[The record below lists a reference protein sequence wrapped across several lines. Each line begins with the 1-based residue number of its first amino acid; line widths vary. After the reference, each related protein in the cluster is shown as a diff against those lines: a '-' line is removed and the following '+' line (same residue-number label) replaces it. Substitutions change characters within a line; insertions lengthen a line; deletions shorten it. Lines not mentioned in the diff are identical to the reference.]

1 MTPTANFL
9 AIDLGASSG
18 RVMLGRWDGGRFDL
32 QELHRFPNGPVQVM
46 GHLHWDVLRLWQ
58 EIKAGIAKYASQ
70 YNQSLAG
77 IGVDSWGVDFAL
89 LDGAGRLLGN
99 PYHYRDRRTE
109 GMPEMVDRV
118 VPPQKLFAVTGIQR
132 LPLNTINQLVS
143 MRLGNDPQLDAAITF
158 LMMPDLFHYWMT
170 GRAVAEYTNAS
181 TTQFFNAVERRW
193 DLDILELLNLPS
205 RILPPVVGPGTILGD
220 LLPEVQEEVG
230 LQQSAP
236 VIASASHDTASA
248 VAAIPGLDER
258 SMYISS
264 GTWSLVG
271 VEIHEPILSERARK
285 LNFTNEGGVGN
296 VPSNYELR
304 ITNYELNHQ
313 DTTPAGITNYELR
326 ITNKGPELAK
336 DQSIRNPQSA
346 IRNRIRFLKNVGG
359 LWLLQECQHKWERAG
374 RAYTWPALVALAEQ
388 AKPLQSLV
396 DPDAPEFLNPTDMET
411 AIQAYCRRTGQP
423 QPSSVGEVVRC
434 CLESLALKYRWV
446 LASLEDLLDRKLY
459 TIRIVG
465 GGSLNEMLCRMTANA
480 CGRQVVAGPVEATAL
495 GNILVQAV
503 ATGHLADIDSGRRAI
518 AASVQ
523 QTTFEPDPSGDWDA
537 AYARFAQLVRHPG
550 A

>member
-1 MTPTANFL
+1 MGVL
-9 AIDLGASSG
+9 CLGAGTASDSI
-18 RVMLGRWDGGRFDL
+18 L

-58 EIKAGIAKYASQ
+58 EIKAGIAKYASR
-70 YNQSLAG
+70 YSEPLAG
-77 IGVDSWGVDFAL
+77 IGVDSWAVDFAL

-109 GMPEMVDRV
+109 GMPEMVDGI
-118 VPPQKLFAVTGIQR
+118 VPPQRLFAQTGIQR
-132 LPLNTINQLVS
+132 LPINTINQLLS
-143 MRLGNDPQLDAAITF
+143 MRLGNDPQLDAAKTL
-158 LMMPDLFHYWMT
+158 LMIPDLFHYWMT

-181 TTQFFNAVERRW
+181 TTQFFNAVERQW
-193 DLDILELLNLPS
+193 DVEILEALDLPS
-205 RILPPVVGPGTILGD
+205 RLLPPIVGPGTILGD
-220 LLPEVQEEVG
+220 LLPEVRAELG
-230 LQQSAP
+230 LQQSVP

-271 VEIHEPILSERARK
+271 VEIAEPILSERARK
-285 LNFTNEGGVGN
+285 LNFTNEGGVGD

-313 DTTPAGITNYELR
+313 DTSPSGITNR
-326 ITNKGPELAK
+326 DPELAK
-336 DQSIRNPQSA
+336 DQS

-359 LWLLQECQHKWERAG
+359 LWLLQECQRKWERSG
-374 RAYTWPALVALAEQ
+374 HDYTWPALVALAEQ

-396 DPDAPEFLNPTDMET
+396 DPDAPEFLNPLDMEA

-423 QPSSVGEVVRC
+423 EPSSVGEIVRC

-446 LASLEDLLDRKLY
+446 LASLEELLGRKLY
-459 TIRIVG
+459 TIRTVG
-465 GGSLNEMLCRMTANA
+465 GGSLNEMLCRLTAEA
-480 CGRQVVAGPVEATAL
+480 CGRQVVAGPAEATAL

-503 ATGHLADIDSGRRAI
+503 ATGYLPDIDSGRRAI

-523 QTTFEPDPSGDWDA
+523 RATYEPDSC
-537 AYARFAQLVRHPG
+537 R
-550 A
+550 